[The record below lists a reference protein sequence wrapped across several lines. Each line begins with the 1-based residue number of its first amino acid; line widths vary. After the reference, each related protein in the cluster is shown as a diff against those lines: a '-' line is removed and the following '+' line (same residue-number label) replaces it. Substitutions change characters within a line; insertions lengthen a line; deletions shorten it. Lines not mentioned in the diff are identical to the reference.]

1 MPAGAWKQDLEK
13 WRGSGGSLLVGELAW
28 AEVGIVSRGQEKH
41 VRGRRLWN
49 FWVPRRRA
57 AWGLRGRVTPVPRL
71 VVLFLGLHSRRP
83 GSPCSFL
90 SHSRGPPVTLTMPHF
105 HFLWAGGEN

>member
-1 MPAGAWKQDLEK
+1 MGGGGNSESRARETRPRATSLEFL
-13 WRGSGGSLLVGELAW
+13 GSLE
-28 AEVGIVSRGQEKH
+28 ET
-41 VRGRRLWN
+41 
-49 FWVPRRRA
+49 

>member
-28 AEVGIVSRGQEKH
+28 AEVGIVSRGQEKY

-49 FWVPRRRA
+49 FWVPWRRRPEGEGDTCA
-57 AWGLRGRVTPVPRL
+57 QARGALPWPSLAKAR
-71 VVLFLGLHSRRP
+71 
-83 GSPCSFL
+83 
-90 SHSRGPPVTLTMPHF
+90 
-105 HFLWAGGEN
+105 